1 MDFVID
7 YLLLSVN
14 EYSWRIGIATEM
26 TNPLYLSKGHSFDRI
41 IEWEVTVP
49 RFRLTSAQ
57 KRKRTI
63 PLHFQ
68 VKNNSDK
75 RLTVR
80 IQITSLSKLL
90 RFQSVSLKVIG
101 RNRVSEES
109 ATLAQVKKE
118 RLSPKQ
124 ARRFKFLVYYYPHF
138 TPQPVSQIRLEYT
151 VAAFEEDGKIVTHS
165 DVYQILIPMA
175 KMQ

>member
-109 ATLAQVKKE
+109 ATLA
-118 RLSPKQ
+118 P
-124 ARRFKFLVYYYPHF
+124 RRFKFLVYYYPHF